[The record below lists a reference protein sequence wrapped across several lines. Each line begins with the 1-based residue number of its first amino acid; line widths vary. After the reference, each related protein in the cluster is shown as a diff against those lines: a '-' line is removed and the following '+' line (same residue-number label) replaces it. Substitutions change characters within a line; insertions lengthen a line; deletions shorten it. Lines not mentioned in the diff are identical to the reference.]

1 MLGIARNALA
11 QVEIDLRTAVA
22 LLTRRRAATAR
33 AALDVV
39 IDLGVAEAEGRG
51 AHRDRIEL
59 RARRKALADLAHLIA
74 AENRQSRQAPI
85 PCRLRSPARAYSTP
99 APVGSA
105 EDWVALYR
113 KLVVDDA
120 VAESPISG

>member
-39 IDLGVAEAEGRG
+39 IDLGVAEAEGLTEI
-51 AHRDRIEL
+51 ASSL
-59 RARRKALADLAHLIA
+59 AARRKALADLARLIA

-85 PCRLRSPARAYSTP
+85 PLPIAISRAFYGTP

-113 KLVVDDA
+113 KLVVGDDA